1 MGTKGKIKK
10 KNRERKQDR
19 NDSHRNTAMEQLN
32 TEPQDHISCFP
43 DDILFRIISFLPF
56 ESAVHTTFLSKQW
69 KDLWEKNLILNTTME
84 DVIVTILNLV
94 YDFSEL
100 HPSKN
105 KWGLQFNL
113 DQDRLLF
120 VSITPN
126 RTLHLDFSP
135 AEQEFPASFDWL
147 LPLRLP
153 SAYKPD
159 EMIMK
164 LYPPLSLY
172 AQIKIKTLYLVS
184 VSHLS
189 SKAVTC
195 LVLNLPFLESL
206 IIEKCNGVQSLVVQD
221 AGVLQKLIVLDCPQ
235 LRTLSFQGPH
245 LGCFRYRGNLVSF
258 RFKGCCGCSDIDI
271 YSQYT
276 CECGIF
282 LEDVMLDLRQ
292 GLLTQWTWDF
302 ETNTDHPYFP
312 SQGSYHCGCTTK
324 DKCFKSILRTIDWV
338 TSLTICRWFFEKT
351 VCKNLFSSSK
361 GPESYFSQLKE
372 LWWID
377 CSMTRHNI
385 DVLLCFLKLCPNV
398 ERLCHLVDENLQ
410 MDPKCYNLTSSIP
423 ENFLAIVGALENL
436 NGLKVV
442 KLEGF
447 VGEQMEIFVARRLV
461 PLFGEN
467 NPVIISKSYG
477 KCLKHL
483 VKVDKLENKATYSYK
498 FKMVENVDEKILYHI
513 HMNL

>member
-1 MGTKGKIKK
+1 GDKCLQEKLLKEQNKKRLQENLFEKTSAGPIYMYVIERTSTIEEKMGTKGKIKK

-69 KDLWEKNLILNTTME
+69 KDLWKKNLILNTTME
-84 DVIVTILNLV
+84 DIIVTILNLV
-94 YDFSEL
+94 YDFTEL

-164 LYPPLSLY
+164 LNPPLSLY

-195 LVLNLPFLESL
+195 LVSNLPFLESL

-221 AGVLQKLIVLDCPQ
+221 AGVLQKLFVLDCPQ

-245 LGCFRYRGNLVSF
+245 LG
-258 RFKGCCGCSDIDI
+258 
-271 YSQYT
+271 
-276 CECGIF
+276 
-282 LEDVMLDLRQ
+282 Q
-292 GLLTQWTWDF
+292 GLLKQWTWDF

-351 VCKNLFSSSK
+351 ICKNLFSSSK

-398 ERLCHLVDENLQ
+398 ERLYVT

-423 ENFLAIVGALENL
+423 ENFLAIVGAPENL

-483 VKVDKLENKATYSYK
+483 VKVDKLENKA
-498 FKMVENVDEKILYHI
+498 
-513 HMNL
+513 

>member
-69 KDLWEKNLILNTTME
+69 KDLWKKNLILNTTME
-84 DVIVTILNLV
+84 DIIIG
-94 YDFSEL
+94 FSLFPL
-100 HPSKN
+100 H
-105 KWGLQFNL
+105 L
-113 DQDRLLF
+113 
-120 VSITPN
+120 IE
-126 RTLHLDFSP
+126 HLDFSP

-164 LYPPLSLY
+164 LNPPLSLY

-195 LVLNLPFLESL
+195 LVSNLPFLESL

-221 AGVLQKLIVLDCPQ
+221 AGVLQKLISPFGSKDAADAL
-235 LRTLSFQGPH
+235 TLTYILSIH
-245 LGCFRYRGNLVSF
+245 ANVEYSWKMSCLI
-258 RFKGCCGCSDIDI
+258 SD
-271 YSQYT
+271 
-276 CECGIF
+276 
-282 LEDVMLDLRQ
+282 
-292 GLLTQWTWDF
+292 
-302 ETNTDHPYFP
+302 
-312 SQGSYHCGCTTK
+312 K
-324 DKCFKSILRTIDWV
+324 KTI
-338 TSLTICRWFFEKT
+338 
-351 VCKNLFSSSK
+351 CKNLFSSSK

-398 ERLCHLVDENLQ
+398 ERLYVT

-423 ENFLAIVGALENL
+423 ENFLAIVGAPENL

-498 FKMVENVDEKILYHI
+498 FKMFLRETVMISGHSYPAGLNIAFKTPI
-513 HMNL
+513 M

>member
-32 TEPQDHISCFP
+32 TEPQDHISWFP

-69 KDLWEKNLILNTTME
+69 KDLWKKNLILNTTME
-84 DVIVTILNLV
+84 DIIVTILNLIG
-94 YDFSEL
+94 FSLFPL
-100 HPSKN
+100 H
-105 KWGLQFNL
+105 L
-113 DQDRLLF
+113 
-120 VSITPN
+120 IE
-126 RTLHLDFSP
+126 HLDFSP

-164 LYPPLSLY
+164 LNPPLSLY

-195 LVLNLPFLESL
+195 LVSNLPFLESL

-235 LRTLSFQGPH
+235 LRTLSFQ
-245 LGCFRYRGNLVSF
+245 
-258 RFKGCCGCSDIDI
+258 
-271 YSQYT
+271 
-276 CECGIF
+276 
-282 LEDVMLDLRQ
+282 
-292 GLLTQWTWDF
+292 
-302 ETNTDHPYFP
+302 ETKYA
-312 SQGSYHCGCTTK
+312 
-324 DKCFKSILRTIDWV
+324 
-338 TSLTICRWFFEKT
+338 
-351 VCKNLFSSSK
+351 
-361 GPESYFSQLKE
+361 
-372 LWWID
+372 
-377 CSMTRHNI
+377 SM
-385 DVLLCFLKLCPNV
+385 
-398 ERLCHLVDENLQ
+398 VDENLQ

-423 ENFLAIVGALENL
+423 ENFLAIVGAPENL

-498 FKMVENVDEKILYHI
+498 FKMVENVDEKNSLSYSYEPLI
-513 HMNL
+513 